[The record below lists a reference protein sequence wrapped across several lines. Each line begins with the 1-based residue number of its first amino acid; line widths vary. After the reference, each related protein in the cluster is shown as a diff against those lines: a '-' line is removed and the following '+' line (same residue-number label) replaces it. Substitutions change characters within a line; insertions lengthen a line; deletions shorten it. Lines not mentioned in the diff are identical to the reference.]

1 MHAMTLRT
9 HLSRPRRSRGFSL
22 VEILVGVAIGMVGM
36 LVIFRTVATWDTH
49 TRSTTSGGDA
59 QTAGSLAMFNFER
72 DVKQAGLGFMGIG
85 AIVGPGPGLPPP
97 NIPTSLGCSVTF
109 NDTATGRVSPFTMV
123 PVGIA
128 VGALGAPDTINVLY
142 GNSAF
147 FVTRETFDLST
158 SSSKTLARNNNAFKT
173 GDLAIVANGLTCQ
186 LVQVTDTPAGKTIAH
201 AAGSY
206 VNFYYGPAASAAARY
221 NDVGGPAFAT
231 GGDIYS
237 LGPRPRLNTWQV
249 NPLRAVLTSAEFF
262 QGDPAV
268 EVAEGVVNLKA
279 QYGLDTNGDR
289 VVDLWTNT
297 LPLPTTP
304 AIWAQVI
311 AVRVGMLVRSRQFEK
326 TADQSA
332 DGAPQG
338 VTTLNPTW
346 AGTAD
351 PSGNGGFLMTNVDG
365 TPDTL
370 GPNDADPNNWRFYR
384 YRVYEKEILMRNVHW
399 GTSPGSLNILAP

>member
-1 MHAMTLRT
+1 MHTMTLRT

-36 LVIFRTVATWDTH
+36 LVIFSTVATWDTH
-49 TRSTTSGGDA
+49 TRSTTSGSDA

-85 AIVGPGPGLPPP
+85 AIVAPGPGLPVP
-97 NIPTSLGCSVTF
+97 NTPTSLGCSVVF
-109 NDTATGRVSPFTMV
+109 NDTATGRVLPFNLV
-123 PVGIA
+123 PVEIT

-142 GNSAF
+142 GSSAF

-158 SSSKTLARNNNAFKT
+158 ASSKTLARNNNAFKT
-173 GDLAIVANGLTCQ
+173 GDLAIVAKNLVCQ
-186 LVQVTDTPAGKTIAH
+186 LVQVTAYPGGKSIAH
-201 AAGSY
+201 AAGNY
-206 VNFYYGPAASAAARY
+206 VNFYDPAASVARY
-221 NDVGGPAFAT
+221 NAAGGPAFAA

-237 LGPRPRLNTWQV
+237 LGPRPRRSTWQV

-268 EVAEGVVNLKA
+268 EVAEGVINLKA

-297 LPLPTTP
+297 LPVPTTP
-304 AIWAQVI
+304 AVWAQVM

-326 TADQSA
+326 TADQS
-332 DGAPQG
+332 GAGAALG
-338 VTTLNPTW
+338 VTTANPRW
-346 AGTAD
+346 AGSDD
-351 PSGNGGFLMTNVDG
+351 PSGNGGFLMTNVNGSLDSFG
-365 TPDTL
+365 N
-370 GPNDADPNNWRFYR
+370 NDADPNNWRFYR
-384 YRVYEKEILMRNVHW
+384 YRVYEKEILLRNVMW
-399 GTSPGSLNILAP
+399 GTSPGSLTILGS

>member
-1 MHAMTLRT
+1 MTLRT
-9 HLSRPRRSRGFSL
+9 PLSWQRRSRGFSL

-49 TRSTTSGGDA
+49 TRSTASGGDA

-85 AIVGPGPGLPPP
+85 AIVPPGPGLPAP
-97 NIPTSLGCSVTF
+97 NAPTSLGCSVAF
-109 NDTATGRVSPFTMV
+109 NDTTTGRVLPFNMV
-123 PVGIA
+123 PIEIT
-128 VGALGAPDTINVLY
+128 VGALGAPDTVNVLY

-158 SSSKTLARNNNAFKT
+158 ASSKTLARNNNAFKT
-173 GDLAIVANGLTCQ
+173 GDLAIVAKDTVCQ
-186 LVQVTDTPAGKTIAH
+186 LVQVTAYPDGKTIAH
-201 AAGSY
+201 SAGNY

-221 NDVGGPAFAT
+221 NDLAGPAFAT
-231 GGDIYS
+231 GGDIYN
-237 LGPRPRLNTWQV
+237 LGPRPRRNTWQV

-268 EVAEGVVNLKA
+268 EVAEGVINLKA

-304 AIWAQVI
+304 AVWAQVM

-326 TADQSA
+326 SADQSA
-332 DGAPQG
+332 SGAAQG
-338 VTTLNPTW
+338 VTTVNPTW
-346 AGTAD
+346 AGSTD
-351 PSGNGGFLMTNVDG
+351 PSLNGGFLMTNVNG
-365 TPDTL
+365 SPDSY

-384 YRVYEKEILMRNVHW
+384 YRVYEKEILLRNVMW
-399 GTSPGSLNILAP
+399 GTSPGSINILGMSGS

>member
-9 HLSRPRRSRGFSL
+9 QLSRPARARGFSL

-49 TRSTTSGGDA
+49 SRSTTSGSDA

-85 AIVGPGPGLPPP
+85 AIVAPGPGQPPP
-97 NIPTSLGCSVTF
+97 NTPTSLGCSVTF
-109 NDTATGRVSPFTMV
+109 NDTATGRVLPFNMV
-123 PVGIA
+123 PVQIT
-128 VGALGAPDTINVLY
+128 VGALGAPDTVNVLY

-158 SSSKTLARNNNAFKT
+158 VSTKTLARNNNGFKT
-173 GDLAIVANGLTCQ
+173 GDLAIAAKGLVCQ
-186 LVQVTDTPAGKTIAH
+186 LIQVTSYPDGKTVAH
-201 AAGSY
+201 APGNY
-206 VNFYYGPAASAAARY
+206 VSFYYGPAASTVARY
-221 NDVGGPAFAT
+221 NAAVGPAFT
-231 GGDIYS
+231 DGDIYN
-237 LGPRPRLNTWQV
+237 LGPRPRRNTWQV
-249 NPLRAVLTSAEFF
+249 NPQRAVLTSAEFF

-279 QYGLDTNGDR
+279 QYGMDTNGDR
-289 VVDLWTNT
+289 VVNAWTNT
-297 LPLPTTP
+297 LPIPTTP
-304 AIWAQVI
+304 AVWAQVI
-311 AVRVGMLVRSRQFEK
+311 AVRVAMLVRSRQFEK

-332 DGAPQG
+332 DGVPQG

-346 AGTAD
+346 AGSTD

-365 TPDTL
+365 TPDTF

-384 YRVYEKEILMRNVHW
+384 YRVYEKEILLRNVHW
-399 GTSPGSLNILAP
+399 GTSPGSLNVLAP

>member
-1 MHAMTLRT
+1 MHAMKFRP
-9 HLSRPRRSRGFSL
+9 HFSRPRRSRGFSL
-22 VEILVGVAIGMVGM
+22 VEIMVGVAIGMVGM

-49 TRSTTSGGDA
+49 TRSTASGGDA

-72 DVKQAGLGFMGIG
+72 DVKQAGMGFMGIG
-85 AIVGPGPGLPPP
+85 AIVAPSPAAPAP
-97 NIPTSLGCSVTF
+97 NTPTSLGCSVAF
-109 NDTATGRVSPFTMV
+109 NDTATGRVLPFNMV
-123 PVGIA
+123 PIEIT

-147 FVTRETFDLST
+147 FVTKEIFDLST
-158 SSSKTLARNNNAFKT
+158 DTSKTLARNNNAFKT
-173 GDLAIVANGLTCQ
+173 GDLAIVANGLVCQ
-186 LVQVTDTPAGKTIAH
+186 LVQVTAYPDGKTIAH
-201 AAGSY
+201 AAGSF
-206 VNFYYGPAASAAARY
+206 VNFYNPAASAARY
-221 NDVGGPAFAT
+221 NAIGGPAFAT

-237 LGPRPRLNTWQV
+237 LGPQPRRTTWQV

-268 EVAEGVVNLKA
+268 EVAEGIINLKA

-297 LPLPTTP
+297 LPVPTTP
-304 AIWAQVI
+304 AVWAQVM

-332 DGAPQG
+332 SGAAQG

-346 AGTAD
+346 AGSAD
-351 PSGNGGFLMTNVDG
+351 PSGNGVFLMTNVNG
-365 TPDTL
+365 SADTF

-384 YRVYEKEILMRNVHW
+384 YRVYEKEILLRNVMW
-399 GTSPGSLNILAP
+399 GTSPGSNNILGS